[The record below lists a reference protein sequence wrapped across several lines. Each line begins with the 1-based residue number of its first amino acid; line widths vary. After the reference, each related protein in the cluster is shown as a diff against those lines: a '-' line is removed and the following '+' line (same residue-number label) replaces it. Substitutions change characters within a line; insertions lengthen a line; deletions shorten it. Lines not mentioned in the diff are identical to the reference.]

1 MGKPNLRIAT
11 ADEAP
16 PSRTRTPEREAL
28 AESLERH
35 TELVRRLAAIE
46 AAERTA
52 RLEHDAALA
61 ASAAAT
67 AAIEDAKTDAAQHRI
82 NRVLGIRG
90 PAPKSVLFR
99 REQAQ
104 AADDERA
111 SAASA
116 RIALAEQRKQAE
128 NALIT
133 ARVGL
138 DSRIKAVLAAE
149 SPVERLVADYRV
161 LAREFATRT
170 HVLEFLEQHHALPY
184 ESHWRRV
191 SGDLLDGVAPWEAAL
206 AALET
211 DPDAPLPS

>member
-1 MGKPNLRIAT
+1 VNGELSSDALCQIIERPIVDIRILGKTERVRITARGTSLFCTGNNIVMVGDLCRRIITATLDPELERPELREFKGNPVAAVLANRGAYVAAALTICRAYVVAGRPNL
-11 ADEAP
+11 AP
-16 PSRTRTPEREAL
+16 
-28 AESLERH
+28 
-35 TELVRRLAAIE
+35 RL
-46 AAERTA
+46 
-52 RLEHDAALA
+52 
-61 ASAAAT
+61 
-67 AAIEDAKTDAAQHRI
+67 
-82 NRVLGIRG
+82 
-90 PAPKSVLFR
+90 
-99 REQAQ
+99 
-104 AADDERA
+104 
-111 SAASA
+111 ASA

-184 ESHWRRV
+184 ETNWRRV
-191 SGDLLDGVAPWEAAL
+191 GGDLLDGTAPWEAAVIKL
-206 AALET
+206 ST